1 MEVASEKKRA
11 KNLILRIFFIILLL
25 VTTNALAQ
33 NFPEARGYLNDFAN
47 VISPNAAAQIT
58 ALCQEVQEK
67 TGAEMAIATFST
79 IGDEDPDEY
88 ANRLFEKWGL
98 GKKGKDNGVL
108 LFLALGERKKVRIET
123 GFGLEGILPDI
134 TAGRILDNYV
144 IPQFRQKNYGA
155 GLLAGMQAIAGIIAA
170 DAGVQIIGAVRP
182 NLRRQQ
188 RSEGKF
194 SPIAIIILIIIVIVL
209 ARSGLLG
216 PLLLSGMFG
225 GGRGGRDDWGGGG
238 FGGGFD
244 GGGFG
249 GFGGGGSGG
258 GGASRSW

>member
-1 MEVASEKKRA
+1 M
-11 KNLILRIFFIILLL
+11 LRRMVLLMWL
-25 VTTNALAQ
+25 AAAVVHAQ
-33 NFPEARGYLNDFAN
+33 NFPEARGYVNDFAN
-47 VISPNAAAQIT
+47 VITPNAVAQIE
-58 ALCQEVQEK
+58 ALCQELQEK
-67 TGAEMAIATFST
+67 TGAEMAVATFSS

-108 LFLALGERKKVRIET
+108 LFLTLGERKRIRLET
-123 GFGLEGILPDI
+123 GYGLEGILPDI

-144 IPQFRQKNYGA
+144 IPQFRQKNYSA
-155 GLLAGMQAIAGIIAA
+155 GLLAGMQAIAGLIAA
-170 DAGVQIIGAVRP
+170 DAGVQITGALRP
-182 NLRRQQ
+182 NLRKQ
-188 RSEGKF
+188 RSEGGF
-194 SPIAIIILIIIVIVL
+194 SPLAIIILILILIVL

-225 GGRGGRDDWGGGG
+225 GGRGRYRDWGGGGG
-238 FGGGFD
+238 FGGGFG

-258 GGASRSW
+258 GGAGRSW

>member
-1 MEVASEKKRA
+1 MG
-11 KNLILRIFFIILLL
+11 
-25 VTTNALAQ
+25 AQ
-33 NFPEARGYLNDFAN
+33 DFPAARGFVNDFGN
-47 VISPNAAAQIT
+47 VISPPVAAKIE
-58 ALCQEVQEK
+58 ALCYELREK
-67 TGAEMAIATFST
+67 TGAEMAVATFST

-108 LFLALGERKKVRIET
+108 LVLMLGERKRVRIET
-123 GFGLEGILPDI
+123 GYGLEGILPDI

-144 IPQFRQKNYGA
+144 IPQFRQKDYAG
-155 GLLAGMQAIAGIIAA
+155 GLLAGLQAIAGVIAA
-170 DAGVQIIGAVRP
+170 DAGVQITGAVRP

-188 RSEGKF
+188 RSDGEF
-194 SPIAIIILIIIVIVL
+194 SPFTIIILFIIIIFL

-225 GGRGGRDDWGGGG
+225 GRGRHNDWGGGGG
-238 FGGGFD
+238 FGGGFG

-258 GGASRSW
+258 GGAGRSW

>member
-1 MEVASEKKRA
+1 MAPEKKRV
-11 KNLILRIFFIILLL
+11 KHLTSRNLLFILLL
-25 VTTNALAQ
+25 CTTAVRAQ
-33 NFPEARGYLNDFAN
+33 DFPEARGFVNDFGN
-47 VISPNAAAQIT
+47 VISPPVVAKIE
-58 ALCQEVQEK
+58 ALCHELREK
-67 TGAEMAIATFST
+67 TSAEMAVATFPT

-88 ANRLFEKWGL
+88 ANRLFAKWGI

-108 LFLALGERKKVRIET
+108 LFLALGERKRVRIET
-123 GFGLEGILPDI
+123 GYGLEGILPDI

-144 IPQFRQKNYGA
+144 IPQFRRQDYGA
-155 GLLAGMQAIAGIIAA
+155 GLLAGMQAIAGVIAA
-170 DAGVQIIGAVRP
+170 DAGVQITGAVRP

-188 RSEGKF
+188 RSERGF
-194 SPIAIIILIIIVIVL
+194 SPIAIIILFIIIIVL

-225 GGRGGRDDWGGGG
+225 GGRGGRDDWGSGG
-238 FGGGFD
+238 FGGGFG

-258 GGASRSW
+258 GGAGRSW